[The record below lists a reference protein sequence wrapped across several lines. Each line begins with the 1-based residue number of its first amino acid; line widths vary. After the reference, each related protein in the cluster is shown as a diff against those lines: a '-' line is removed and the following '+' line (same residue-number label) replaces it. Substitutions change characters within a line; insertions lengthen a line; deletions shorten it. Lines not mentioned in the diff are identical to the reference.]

1 MAPTGTMFLKY
12 ENREFQEDSIM
23 ITDSTIF
30 KVFTHPFIAGDPE
43 KALNRPYTM
52 VMTES
57 LARKYFGEENPI
69 GKTLT
74 TLEGELF
81 EITGVIKDL
90 PGNVHMKFDG
100 LISAATFIEQIG
112 VDRFNDRYPFQYSF
126 LDENMADYYRSEER
140 IGQLARSF
148 TILTIIIAALGLLG
162 LSSFLTQAR
171 TREVGIRKVL
181 GATAENIMVMFAR
194 EFSIW
199 VIAANVIAAPLAYFF
214 VNKWLQSFPYKTNIH
229 LWIFLLA
236 LMLSL
241 IIALLTVSLRVFQ
254 SASTNPAE
262 AIRYT

>member
-1 MAPTGTMFLKY
+1 
-12 ENREFQEDSIM
+12 
-23 ITDSTIF
+23 
-30 KVFTHPFIAGDPE
+30 
-43 KALNRPYTM
+43 
-52 VMTES
+52 
-57 LARKYFGEENPI
+57 
-69 GKTLT
+69 
-74 TLEGELF
+74 
-81 EITGVIKDL
+81 
-90 PGNVHMKFDG
+90 
-100 LISAATFIEQIG
+100 
-112 VDRFNDRYPFQYSF
+112 
-126 LDENMADYYRSEER
+126 MADYYRSEER

-181 GATAENIMVMFAR
+181 GATADNIMVMFAR

-199 VIAANVIAAPLAYFF
+199 VIVANVIAASLAYFL
-214 VNKWLQSFPYKTNIH
+214 VNKWLQSFPYKTDIH

-262 AIRYT
+262 AIRYA